1 MTVTRG
7 YSSAKSALGDLGFT
21 LLELMIALAIGIVVL
36 GGLVSFFMNAS
47 RSHAELK
54 KTAEHTSNGSMG
66 MSIMTEDINHAG
78 YFGEFYNL
86 PFYAVAMTDPC
97 LLTAAGIYDGLEFP
111 IQGYDAP
118 AVSPLTC
125 LSDANFVPGTDILV
139 VRHTEF
145 LPLAP
150 TDIPTTGEIYV
161 QAINMTAEVQIGVAG
176 AAIGTTKKANGAVA
190 TLFKKDGVTAAD
202 IRKLSVKIYFI
213 APCSVPADGS
223 ETCTGNLDDGGSPI
237 PTLKRLDL
245 TSVSG
250 VPGWRIS
257 PLVEGIRNLQFDY
270 GIDNAPA
277 VRNAITQH
285 FGDGSPDSY
294 VTAPSFQNW
303 HHVVS
308 VRINFIAT
316 SSQLTTGYV
325 DTKTYN
331 MGAAGTVG
339 PFNDAYKKHLFAG
352 TARLNDVSGRRE
364 IPQ

>member
-139 VRHTEF
+139 VRHAEF

-176 AAIGTTKKANGAVA
+176 AAIG
-190 TLFKKDGVTAAD
+190 
-202 IRKLSVKIYFI
+202 
-213 APCSVPADGS
+213 
-223 ETCTGNLDDGGSPI
+223 
-237 PTLKRLDL
+237 
-245 TSVSG
+245 
-250 VPGWRIS
+250 
-257 PLVEGIRNLQFDY
+257 
-270 GIDNAPA
+270 
-277 VRNAITQH
+277 
-285 FGDGSPDSY
+285 
-294 VTAPSFQNW
+294 
-303 HHVVS
+303 
-308 VRINFIAT
+308 
-316 SSQLTTGYV
+316 
-325 DTKTYN
+325 
-331 MGAAGTVG
+331 
-339 PFNDAYKKHLFAG
+339 
-352 TARLNDVSGRRE
+352 
-364 IPQ
+364 